1 MHFLHIYNCCQI
13 TDFSADRDHC
23 EKYYFTSDHTIKLKQ
38 VIRAPEALYHLTVA
52 KKLKDAF
59 VLGKAQSLAGRTVF
73 ECDCF
78 VTAENDKVLCMCG
91 LDGKK
96 ERYKIV
102 IQKSFSF

>member
-13 TDFSADRDHC
+13 TDFSADIKHS
-23 EKYYFTSDHTIKLKQ
+23 EKYYFTKEYYIKLKQ

-52 KKLKDAF
+52 EKLKDTF
-59 VLGKAQSLAGRTVF
+59 VLGKAKSLTGRTVF

-91 LDGKK
+91 LDGKQQ
-96 ERYKIV
+96 RYKIV